1 MSQHPITSA
10 IVLAG
15 GLGTRLRSAVPDLPK
30 PMAPIAGRPFLAHQL
45 DQWIAHGIRDF
56 VLAVGYR
63 HEAISDYFGAHYRGA
78 AIRYSV
84 EATPLG
90 TGGALLQAASLV
102 ATDARFLLLNGDTY
116 FDVALPALADF
127 AVAHDAEAITP
138 GGLLHVVRRHHE
150 GDRRL
155 DLTSLRSLSC
165 RQLSGLGLGR
175 RKCHGLSR
183 RLCLDSRYSFRLH
196 LSLGMRH

>member
-78 AIRYSV
+78 SIRYSV

-90 TGGALLQAASLV
+90 TGGALLCTAALRAVRTESTSGSSNWAPAHTCATGASAASSS
-102 ATDARFLLLNGDTY
+102 RRRRSS
-116 FDVALPALADF
+116 PAGA
-127 AVAHDAEAITP
+127 AITP
-138 GGLLHVVRRHHE
+138 QAAPSRGTRYRPRR
-150 GDRRL
+150 
-155 DLTSLRSLSC
+155 C
-165 RQLSGLGLGR
+165 SGLRCRAGVGTR
-175 RKCHGLSR
+175 P
-183 RLCLDSRYSFRLH
+183 CLL
-196 LSLGMRH
+196 